1 MGPLNG
7 IKVLEFSGIGPGP
20 YCGMLLADLGADVI
34 RLSRVNEKGTRNKFD
49 IHNRSK
55 RTIVADLK
63 NPKAMKEI
71 KKLIQEVDVLF
82 EGFRPGVME
91 KLGLSPEE
99 CLKLNK
105 SLVYG
110 RMTGWGQDGPMSN
123 QAGHDINYISLSGA
137 LNAIGAKDSNPSIPL
152 NLVGDY
158 GGGGMM
164 LAMGILAGVISSS
177 KTGKGQVIDSAM
189 IDGSLS
195 LMSFFYS
202 LKEMGLWK
210 NERTS
215 NLLDGAAHFYDT
227 YECSDK
233 KYIAVGSIE
242 SQFYNILLEKLE
254 LNDPRFKNQMDQ
266 SIWKEL
272 IEIIATKIK
281 SQPRSYWVEIF
292 SNTDGCV
299 TPVLN
304 MDEAKEHEH
313 NISRE
318 SFVNLEGFNQPAPA
332 PRFSNDTLSIKHN
345 AREIGSDIDDICNEF
360 DLDKEAF
367 S

>member
-34 RLSRVNEKGTRNKFD
+34 RLSRLNEKGMYNKFD

-63 NPKAMKEI
+63 NPKAIKEI
-71 KKLIQEVDVLF
+71 KKLIKEMDVLF

-91 KLGLSPEE
+91 KLGLGPES
-99 CLKLNK
+99 CFKLNK

-137 LNAIGAKDSNPSIPL
+137 LNAIGEKNSNPSIPL
-152 NLVGDY
+152 NLIGDY

-202 LKEMGLWK
+202 LKAMGIWK
-210 NERTS
+210 DKRKS

-227 YECSDK
+227 YECSDN

-242 SQFYNILLEKLE
+242 SQFYKILLDKLE
-254 LNDPRFKNQMDQ
+254 LTDPRFKNQMNQ
-266 SIWKEL
+266 SIWEEL
-272 IEIIATKIK
+272 KEIIATKIK
-281 SQPRSYWVEIF
+281 SQSRDHWVEIF
-292 SNTDGCV
+292 SDTDGCV

-304 MDEAKEHEH
+304 MDEAQEHKH

-318 SFVNLEGFNQPAPA
+318 SFINLEGFNQPAPA

-345 AREIGSDIDDICNEF
+345 AKEIGSDIDNICDEF
-360 DLDKEAF
+360 NLDTEAF

>member
-34 RLSRVNEKGTRNKFD
+34 RLSRLNEKGMYNKFD

-63 NPKAMKEI
+63 NPKAIKEI
-71 KKLIQEVDVLF
+71 KKLIKEMDVLF

-91 KLGLSPEE
+91 KLGLGPES
-99 CLKLNK
+99 CFKLNK

-137 LNAIGAKDSNPSIPL
+137 LNAIGDKNSNPSIPL
-152 NLVGDY
+152 NLIGDY

-177 KTGKGQVIDSAM
+177 KTGKGQVIDAAM

-202 LKEMGLWK
+202 LKEMGIWK
-210 NERTS
+210 NKRKS

-227 YECSDK
+227 YQCSDN

-242 SQFYNILLEKLE
+242 SQFYKILLDKLE
-254 LNDPRFKNQMDQ
+254 LTDPRFKNQMDQ
-266 SIWKEL
+266 SMWEEL
-272 IEIIATKIK
+272 KEIIATKIK
-281 SQPRSYWVEIF
+281 SQSRDHWVEIF
-292 SNTDGCV
+292 SDTDGCV

-304 MDEAKEHEH
+304 MDEAQEHKH

-345 AREIGSDIDDICNEF
+345 AKEIGSDIGNICDEF
-360 DLDKEAF
+360 NLDTEAF